1 MTTINSPDDFLR
13 ALDANPS
20 WREAVRTRILGEEL
34 LQLPV
39 KFDAFAQ
46 EQGKR
51 LENVENLV
59 QEQSSRLEN
68 VENLVQEQNTRTT
81 NIEVRMDRIEGD
93 TGTLKG
99 DFARTRAIQDA
110 QGVASDMGLAFVR
123 TLSATDLSDMSGN
136 ALPRDIGRSFR
147 NADLVIEATDGGGTH
162 YIAMEISFTADR
174 RDCDWAIRNAG
185 LITRFTGKTGAGR
198 HRQRQERPG
207 HNGGGGVQS
216 GVLAPAGRPDAE
228 PRVTPKNHS
237 GAPPKPAKSPQY
249 RLENRK

>member
-1 MTTINSPDDFLR
+1 MTTINSLDDFLR

-99 DFARTRAIQDA
+99 DFARTRTVQDA
-110 QGVASDMGLAFVR
+110 QGIASDMGLEFVR
-123 TLSATDLSDMSGN
+123 ILSTADLSEMAGN
-136 ALPRDIGRSFR
+136 AIPRDVGRSFR
-147 NADLVIEATDGGGTH
+147 NADLVIEATDGTDTR
-162 YIAMEISFTADR
+162 YIAMEVSFTADR
-174 RDCDWAIRNAG
+174 RDCDRAIRNAG
-185 LITRFTGKTGAGR
+185 LITRFTGK
-198 HRQRQERPG
+198 
-207 HNGGGGVQS
+207 
-216 GVLAPAGRPDAE
+216 PAQATVASVRNDRDAAKAVE
-228 PRVTPKNHS
+228 SRAVYWHPLEDRTP
-237 GAPPKPAKSPQY
+237 SP
-249 RLENRK
+249 E

>member
-1 MTTINSPDDFLR
+1 MTTINSLDDFLR

-68 VENLVQEQNTRTT
+68 VENLVQEQGRHLENVENLVQEQNTRTT
-81 NIEVRMDRIEGD
+81 NLEVRMNRIEGD

-99 DFARTRAIQDA
+99 DFARTRSIQDA
-110 QGVASDMGLAFVR
+110 QGIASDMGLEFVR
-123 TLSATDLSDMSGN
+123 TLSATDLSEMAGN
-136 ALPRDIGRSFR
+136 ALPRDVGRSFR
-147 NADLVIEATDGGGTH
+147 NADLVIEATDGADTR

-174 RDCDWAIRNAG
+174 RDCDRAIRNAG
-185 LITRFTGKTGAGR
+185 LITRFTSKPTQAAVASVR
-198 HRQRQERPG
+198 NDR
-207 HNGGGGVQS
+207 
-216 GVLAPAGRPDAE
+216 DAAE
-228 PRVTPKNHS
+228 AVESRAVYWHPLEDRTP
-237 GAPPKPAKSPQY
+237 SP
-249 RLENRK
+249 E

>member
-1 MTTINSPDDFLR
+1 MTTINNQDDFLE
-13 ALDANPS
+13 ALRNNPQ
-20 WREAVRTRILGEEL
+20 WRDAVRAQILSEDL

-68 VENLVQEQNTRTT
+68 VENLVQEQNTRIT
-81 NIEVRMDRIEGD
+81 NLEVRMDRIEGD

-123 TLSATDLSDMSGN
+123 TLSATDLSDMAGN
-136 ALPRDIGRSFR
+136 SLPRDTHRSFR
-147 NADLVIEATDGGGTH
+147 NADLVTLATDGADTR
-162 YIAMEISFTADR
+162 YIAMEVSFTADR
-174 RDCDWAIRNAG
+174 RDCDRAVRNAG
-185 LITRFTGKTGAGR
+185 LITRFTGKAAQATVASVR
-198 HRQRQERPG
+198 NDR
-207 HNGGGGVQS
+207 
-216 GVLAPAGRPDAE
+216 DATE
-228 PRVTPKNHS
+228 TVES
-237 GAPPKPAKSPQY
+237 GAVCWHPLEDRTPSP
-249 RLENRK
+249 E

>member
-1 MTTINSPDDFLR
+1 MSGQQSIILTVTTINSLDDFLR

-39 KFDAFAQ
+39 KFDAF
-46 EQGKR
+46 
-51 LENVENLV
+51 V
-59 QEQSSRLEN
+59 QEQRTSHANIDARL
-68 VENLVQEQNTRTT
+68 
-81 NIEVRMDRIEGD
+81 DRIESD

-110 QGVASDMGLAFVR
+110 QGVTSDMGLAFVR

-147 NADLVIEATDGGGTH
+147 SADLVIEATDGTGTR

-174 RDCDWAIRNAG
+174 RDCDRAIRNAG
-185 LITRFTGKTGAGR
+185 LITRFTGK
-198 HRQRQERPG
+198 
-207 HNGGGGVQS
+207 
-216 GVLAPAGRPDAE
+216 PAQAAVASVRNDRDATE
-228 PRVTPKNHS
+228 AVKSEAVYWHPLEDRTP
-237 GAPPKPAKSPQY
+237 SP
-249 RLENRK
+249 E

>member
-1 MTTINSPDDFLR
+1 MTTINSLDDFLR

-20 WREAVRTRILGEEL
+20 WREAIRTRILGEEL

-51 LENVENLV
+51 LENVETLVQEQSSRLENVETLV

-81 NIEVRMDRIEGD
+81 NLEVRMDRIEGD

-147 NADLVIEATDGGGTH
+147 NADLVIEATDGADTR
-162 YIAMEISFTADR
+162 YIAMEVSFTADR
-174 RDCDWAIRNAG
+174 RDCDRATRNAG
-185 LITRFTGKTGAGR
+185 LITRFTGK
-198 HRQRQERPG
+198 
-207 HNGGGGVQS
+207 
-216 GVLAPAGRPDAE
+216 PAQATIASVRNDRDAAE
-228 PRVTPKNHS
+228 AVES
-237 GAPPKPAKSPQY
+237 GAVYWHPLEDRTPSP
-249 RLENRK
+249 E

>member
-34 LQLPV
+34 LQLLV

-59 QEQSSRLEN
+59 QEQ
-68 VENLVQEQNTRTT
+68 NTRTT
-81 NIEVRMDRIEGD
+81 NLEVRMDRIEGD

-99 DFARTRAIQDA
+99 DFARTRAIQDS

-147 NADLVIEATDGGGTH
+147 NADLVIEATDGADAH
-162 YIAMEISFTADR
+162 YIAMEVSFTADR
-174 RDCDWAIRNAG
+174 RDCDRATRNAG
-185 LITRFTGKTGAGR
+185 LITRFTGK
-198 HRQRQERPG
+198 
-207 HNGGGGVQS
+207 
-216 GVLAPAGRPDAE
+216 PAQATIASVRNDRDATE
-228 PRVTPKNHS
+228 VVDS
-237 GAPPKPAKSPQY
+237 GAVYWHPLEDRTPSP
-249 RLENRK
+249 E